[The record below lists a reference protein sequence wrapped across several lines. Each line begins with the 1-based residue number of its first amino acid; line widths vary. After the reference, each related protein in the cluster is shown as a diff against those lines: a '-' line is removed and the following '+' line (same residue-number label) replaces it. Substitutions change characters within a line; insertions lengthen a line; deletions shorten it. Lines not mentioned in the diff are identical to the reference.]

1 MAHKIAEQF
10 IEALKNLETN
20 ADVEQ
25 IALLFAEDAE
35 VGNVVTIG
43 NSHKLNAREFWKNY
57 HATLG
62 EVSSEFRNKIISEDV
77 VALEWTTSG
86 TNVDGGEINYEGVS
100 ILETDGEKI
109 TRFFA
114 YFNPNKLGRQIT
126 EETAKGK
133 EA

>member
-62 EVSSEFRNKIISEDV
+62 EVSSEFRNKIISDDA

>member
-1 MAHKIAEQF
+1 MANKIAEQF

-20 ADVEQ
+20 GNVEQ
-25 IALLFAEDAE
+25 IASLFAEDAE

-57 HATLG
+57 HDTLG
-62 EVSSEFRNKIISEDV
+62 EVSSEFRNKIISDNV

-86 TNVDGGEINYEGVS
+86 TNADGGEINYEGVS
-100 ILETDGEKI
+100 ILETDGERI

-114 YFNPNKLGRQIT
+114 YFNPNKLGRQMT